1 MPTFNKCCC
10 CSLKL
15 GCKIIGALAII
26 DHGYK
31 VTQSMTEIVEENIKS
46 DDQKNQEIEDLIEG
60 MDVLGISL
68 NKSSVEQ
75 WLFHVYITAFID
87 VIFSMIGLISYGCL
101 WFGVFKDKDQFLL
114 PALVFIPFEFL
125 KCAATS
131 VVFAN
136 DLGFTN
142 PISIFTQ
149 SFIIFN
155 ILVLFP
161 IWLMIYSYK
170 QVLKDGG
177 DRETGGYSLTARK
190 EGQF

>member
-1 MPTFNKCCC
+1 MGMPISNKCCC

-101 WFGVFKDKDQFLL
+101 WFGVFKEGSSFSFQLWSSYHLSFSSVLL
-114 PALVFIPFEFL
+114 HQLSLLIILASPIPSASSL
-125 KCAATS
+125 
-131 VVFAN
+131 
-136 DLGFTN
+136 N
-142 PISIFTQ
+142 PSSSSIFLFCFQ
-149 SFIIFN
+149 S
-155 ILVLFP
+155 
-161 IWLMIYSYK
+161 
-170 QVLKDGG
+170 G
-177 DRETGGYSLTARK
+177 
-190 EGQF
+190 